1 MDPTRE
7 KDTSIEV
14 RNVSTSNGT
23 KENEVSLAEVENDD
37 GYQYIQIN
45 NSETF
50 NNTKGLETENAN
62 DGVLF
67 RKLNET
73 ETTTT
78 KEMNE
83 TLDQESINNI
93 NDSENNDENFNKNN
107 DDNLNENNN
116 YNNPKDNFNQNI
128 NINNNL
134 HDNSDRLA
142 DQSERELYDKIIV
155 RSETPHEELTS
166 ENYSISVCPC
176 VTTVK
181 FEGETFS
188 YLTITKNDE
197 NFFFIKF
204 NTKMKNFHMC
214 DLDEYKQ
221 KHLDITR
228 IPYNQLL
235 SFITQMNMGLLGLN
249 REVNSQRRHIRFW
262 SFVKFFAI
270 IVFLAIISYLLYFH
284 GENFFVIS
292 ANANKNIFY
301 VFCSLSV
308 LFLVYL
314 LYLFSQD
321 LTINYESCK
330 LYLNRQKDLEEV
342 LEKWNREYFGPN
354 LNMNCSI
361 PYTFPYIQI
370 TLQPNLHMYLEEHEI
385 YDY

>member
-45 NSETF
+45 NSETY
-50 NNTKGLETENAN
+50 NSTKGLETENAN

-78 KEMNE
+78 KGMNE

-134 HDNSDRLA
+134 NDNSDRLA

-166 ENYSISVCPC
+166 ENYSISVCPS

-197 NFFFIKF
+197 NFFFVKL
-204 NTKMKNFHMC
+204 NTKTKNFDIC

-235 SFITQMNMGLLGLN
+235 SFLTEMNMGLKGLN
-249 REVNSQRRHIRFW
+249 QKVNIKRRLIRFW
-262 SFVKFFAI
+262 SFVKFLAI
-270 IVFLAIISYLLYFH
+270 FVFLAIISYLLFFH
-284 GENFFVIS
+284 GEKFFVIS

-330 LYLNRQKDLEEV
+330 LYLNREKDLEEV